1 MSGSHSRAKMSP
13 TMTKSPDFHLF
24 AIVYGRRGEM
34 LIYLKNL
41 DDSAA
46 ARARSRFA
54 SSLAVAA
61 SGICGASSQF
71 LPFWWLAA
79 GAGCRIR
86 VGSPFPNTWEVLAG
100 WRRAAASI
108 AEDRPHG
115 HTRHLPRIK
124 TFLAVSS
131 PSAVFVFA
139 ANITIVIH
147 VPADPRTFGV

>member
-1 MSGSHSRAKMSP
+1 
-13 TMTKSPDFHLF
+13 
-24 AIVYGRRGEM
+24 M

-41 DDSAA
+41 DGSAA
-46 ARARSRFA
+46 ARARSR
-54 SSLAVAA
+54 SVDVPAVAA
-61 SGICGASSQF
+61 SGVCGASSQF

-108 AEDRPHG
+108 AEDRPNG
-115 HTRHLPRIK
+115 HTRHLRRIK
-124 TFLAVSS
+124 TFVLAVSS
-131 PSAVFVFA
+131 PSAVSVFA

-147 VPADPRTFGV
+147 VPAVPWTFGV